1 MTSIPPNNMSQGASD
16 DIDSHSAD
24 NVTVDSANVTDSNA
38 VDTWTLPEVKSREDE
53 DDGKTNAMGKPR
65 RWRYEPPEEIEVV
78 ELVPL
83 TAEEIE
89 SIRQA
94 AFDEGFNQGKEEGFA
109 KGFDEGKVAG
119 HQEGLITGHE
129 EGVSQGLAQG
139 QETSEQQIA
148 TMKSL
153 IEQLHQPLAN
163 VDKNV
168 EAQLLQLVV
177 QLTQAVTKHEAKTN
191 PDILLSA
198 LSEGIKALPSQSA
211 QTQILLNPQDIK
223 LLEEKFGAEYI
234 REQGWRLLA
243 APQLS
248 SGSCQIEN
256 STSNIDL
263 SIKSRLDEVLE
274 SFLQEA
280 LHQ

>member
-1 MTSIPPNNMSQGASD
+1 MKATSGENNEALTAEEMA
-16 DIDSHSAD
+16 DIDTWKVP
-24 NVTVDSANVTDSNA
+24 NVQPRAA
-38 VDTWTLPEVKSREDE
+38 K
-53 DDGKTNAMGKPR
+53 DDDKTNALGKSR
-65 RWRYEPPEEIEVV
+65 SWRFEPPEETEVT
-78 ELVPL
+78 EPAPL

-89 SIRQA
+89 AIRQA

-109 KGFDEGKVAG
+109 KGFDEGKSSG
-119 HQEGLITGHE
+119 HQEGLSSGHE
-129 EGVSQGLAQG
+129 EGVKQGLAQG
-139 QETSEQQIA
+139 KETSDQQISSMQA
-148 TMKSL
+148 L
-153 IEQLHQPLAN
+153 IEQLHQPMAN
-163 VDKNV
+163 VEKNV

-198 LSEGIKALPSQSA
+198 IAEGIKALPGQESE
-211 QTQILLNPQDIK
+211 TQILLNPQDIK
-223 LLEEKFGAEYI
+223 LVEQQFGVEHI
-234 REQGWRLLA
+234 QQQGWRLLA

-248 SGSCQIEN
+248 PGSCQIEN

-263 SIKSRLDEVLE
+263 SVKSRLNDVLE

>member
-1 MTSIPPNNMSQGASD
+1 MSTNSTPNTDKLKSNKTDQVNTWSVPDVQSD
-16 DIDSHSAD
+16 LDE
-24 NVTVDSANVTDSNA
+24 TEQQTNA
-38 VDTWTLPEVKSREDE
+38 LGKSR
-53 DDGKTNAMGKPR
+53 N
-65 RWRYEPPEEIEVV
+65 WRYEPPEETNVTEP
-78 ELVPL
+78 VPL
-83 TAEEIE
+83 TAQDIEE
-89 SIRQA
+89 IRQA
-94 AFDEGFNQGKEEGFA
+94 AFDEGFTQGKEEGYA
-109 KGFDEGKVAG
+109 TGFEEGKVSG

-129 EGVSQGLAQG
+129 EGVSQGLAEG
-139 QETSEQQIA
+139 KETSEQQIA
-148 TMKSL
+148 AMKTL
-153 IEQLHQPLAN
+153 IAQLHQPLLN
-163 VDKNV
+163 VEKNV

-198 LSEGIKALPSQSA
+198 IAEGIKALPGQES

-223 LLEEKFGAEYI
+223 LVEQQFGATHI
-234 REQGWRLLA
+234 QEQGWRLLA

-248 SGSCQIEN
+248 PGSCQIEN

-263 SIKSRLDEVLE
+263 SVKSRLNEVLE